1 MSDEES
7 DIEEINTNLQPHS
20 ISIEYNRKIISQL
33 ENCICMIYQK
43 KGGTGTG
50 FFCKFNLI

>member
-7 DIEEINTNLQPHS
+7 DIKEINTNLHPHS

-43 KGGTGTG
+43 KRRQG
-50 FFCKFNLI
+50 NRILL

>member
-20 ISIEYNRKIISQL
+20 ISIEYNRKIIS
-33 ENCICMIYQK
+33 
-43 KGGTGTG
+43 
-50 FFCKFNLI
+50 